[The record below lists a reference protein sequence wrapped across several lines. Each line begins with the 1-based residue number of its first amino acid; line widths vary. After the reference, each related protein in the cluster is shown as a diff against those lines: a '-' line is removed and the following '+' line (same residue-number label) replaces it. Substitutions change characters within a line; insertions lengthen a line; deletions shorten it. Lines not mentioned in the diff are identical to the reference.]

1 MAVRLWV
8 VGNGEASLDRR
19 GGHGVDMVRSRWTA
33 EDSLIIMD
41 EVYVVTIII
50 LIGGINTDL
59 RIPC

>member
-1 MAVRLWV
+1 MAVRLWF
-8 VGNGEASLDRR
+8 VGNGEAFLDRQ

-41 EVYVVTIII
+41 EVYVVTIT